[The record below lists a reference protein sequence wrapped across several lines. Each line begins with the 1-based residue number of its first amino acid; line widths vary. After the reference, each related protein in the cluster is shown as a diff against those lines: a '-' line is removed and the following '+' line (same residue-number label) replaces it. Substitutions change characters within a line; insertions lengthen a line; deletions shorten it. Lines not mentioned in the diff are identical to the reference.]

1 MASLETIRSQTI
13 ASHQYLIAWTTIL
26 VWDWLAL
33 LPSEYR
39 YIWKARWT
47 PLKVVFLLN
56 RYGVLVCQILTTA
69 MILATVSKGAFFQLI
84 SRSPMLTFGHPNTD
98 LCGKIGWF
106 ETAALIY
113 AIMSVSSSLELRN
126 RAEFHPFTGSA
137 TFFSQSE
144 CGHFMSEVERF

>member
-47 PLKVVFLLN
+47 PLKIVFLLN

-69 MILATVSKGAFFQLI
+69 MILATVSKGAF
-84 SRSPMLTFGHPNTD
+84 SRLVLRDSILTFVRPNTD
-98 LCGKIGWF
+98 LCEKIGWF

-113 AIMSVSSSLELRN
+113 AIM
-126 RAEFHPFTGSA
+126 
-137 TFFSQSE
+137 
-144 CGHFMSEVERF
+144 